1 MDAELTDERRRVD
14 RSALPQRISHK
25 KKRGKCI
32 FSRLEIRFLSPRRR
46 RKRRRR
52 AHRRGRPP
60 KQTVM
65 KTGQIK
71 RPSEEG
77 EAKK

>member
-32 FSRLEIRFLSPRRR
+32 CSRLEIRFLSPRRI
-46 RKRRRR
+46 
-52 AHRRGRPP
+52 GREGGGPTVAAGHQS
-60 KQTVM
+60 KQ
-65 KTGQIK
+65 
-71 RPSEEG
+71 
-77 EAKK
+77 